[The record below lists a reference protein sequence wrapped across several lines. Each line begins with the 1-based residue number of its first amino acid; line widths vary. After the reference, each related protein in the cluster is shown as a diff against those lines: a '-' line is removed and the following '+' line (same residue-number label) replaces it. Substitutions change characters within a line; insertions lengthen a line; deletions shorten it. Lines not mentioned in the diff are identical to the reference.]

1 MDDWQRK
8 SKKRT
13 PLAEAMLLELR
24 YVLDRDFLDGVF
36 DRHRGRGYEKALCF
50 NSLVDLVLE
59 ALVEHAGSARQAFD
73 RAQEDETLNV
83 TTVAAYGKLARIPQ
97 SLSHG
102 LLLDAAAR
110 MAPVLPKESST
121 LPRSLRGFAVI
132 AIDGKKIK
140 RVAKRLVAARKFRG
154 SVLGGKT
161 LVALNVS
168 TGLVVAMNSDLD
180 GEANDPPLVPEL
192 LRQLRTLNFDRP
204 LLHVLDRQFSDLNV
218 PALMA
223 EHGEQFVI
231 RHHRKLS
238 FTRDISVTTRRGKDT
253 RGRGYVEEWGWIGR
267 ESDKRRRYV
276 RRITLRRPGEEDVTV
291 LTSLSDADR
300 YPASDILEI
309 YLRRWGIERVFQQ
322 ITEVF
327 HLQHLIASTPQGTIF
342 QCALCLLLYNAVQV
356 LRAHAAHG
364 QSLDREEISTEKL
377 FYDLR
382 RELIA
387 WHVMF
392 GSAWTI
398 EHFKRAL
405 SLENLVARLTKL
417 TQIAWTPRWIK
428 ATKTTATAAKTKPIT
443 PGGHTSMKRL
453 IDQHLRP

>member
-8 SKKRT
+8 TKKRT

-24 YVLDRDFLDGVF
+24 YVLDGEFLAEVF
-36 DRHRGRGYEKALCF
+36 ERHRGRGYERTLSF
-50 NSLVDLVLE
+50 GSLTDLVFE
-59 ALVEHAGSARQAFD
+59 ALVEHGGSARQAFD
-73 RAQEDETLNV
+73 RAEEDKTLDV
-83 TTVAAYGKLARIPQ
+83 TIVAAYGKLARIPQ

-102 LLLDAAAR
+102 LLLEAAAR
-110 MAPVLPKESST
+110 MAPILPKESST
-121 LPRSLRGFAVI
+121 LPRSLRRFTVI

-161 LVALNVS
+161 LVALNIS

-180 GEANDPPLVPEL
+180 GEANDPPLIPEL
-192 LRQLRTLNFDRP
+192 LRQLRTLEFDRP

-223 EHGEQFVI
+223 ECGEQFVI
-231 RHHRKLS
+231 RHHSKLS
-238 FTRDISVTTRRGKDT
+238 FTRDESFKTRRGKDA
-253 RGRGYVEEWGWIGR
+253 RGRSYVEEWGWIGR
-267 ESDKRRRYV
+267 ESDKRRRHV
-276 RRITLRRPGEEDVTV
+276 RRISLRRPGEEDVIV

-300 YPASDILEI
+300 YPASDILEV

-327 HLQHLIASTPQGTIF
+327 NLQHLIASTPQGTIF
-342 QCALCLLLYNAVQV
+342 QCSLCLLLYNAVQV
-356 LRAHAAHG
+356 LRAHTAHG

-382 RELIA
+382 RELTA

-398 EHFKRAL
+398 EHFERAL
-405 SLENLVARLTKL
+405 NLETLKARLTKL

-428 ATKTTATAAKTKPIT
+428 AKKTTVTAERAKPIT
-443 PGGHTSMKRL
+443 PGGHTSMQRL
-453 IDQHLRP
+453 IDKHLRH